1 MISKKLQDKT
11 ICIDNAMKQVKG
23 VMFFFEKYRNY
34 GFRSS
39 MNMAKNLAHEMDID
53 AIFSKKRPCFRKKQ
67 FDETYHNEVIQ
78 TSEDDF

>member
-1 MISKKLQDKT
+1 
-11 ICIDNAMKQVKG
+11 
-23 VMFFFEKYRNY
+23 
-34 GFRSS
+34 